1 MHLVSRSHLFV
12 CVCVLWNPLCSFGKN
27 EMNLTR
33 SSKKISGRNCG
44 GKISFSVPLEGICF
58 HLPSFR
64 IHSARSR
71 TPCQDPNYPI
81 PLELLTHTI
90 MTNADYRQTQF
101 STSHLEFENS
111 VSSVACR
118 RTLLDLVGFPVWRIL
133 KSLELYDFC
142 FVPLK
147 QSGFIVQFYFN
158 TDVYESMHVIFV
170 NYKNRKRLR

>member
-90 MTNADYRQTQF
+90 MTNADYRQKQF
-101 STSHLEFENS
+101 STSHLELEDRTDS
-111 VSSVACR
+111 ACGR
-118 RTLLDLVGFPVWRIL
+118 GPEESIIRGMYEDSPWFGRLPSLKDLEEVL
-133 KSLELYDFC
+133 FC
-142 FVPLK
+142 PS
-147 QSGFIVQFYFN
+147 QTSQ
-158 TDVYESMHVIFV
+158 
-170 NYKNRKRLR
+170 NYREYTKH